1 MMKRILYLGICL
13 LLIGMPLATAISTPS
28 ITTFES
34 NEKNIEQGTINI
46 EKTGDARTTDT
57 PPDWANGN
65 FSGLWGYSI
74 WGEWN
79 IPIGTMF
86 GYYKRNP
93 NFGYFY
99 AEMTNFVEENISWY
113 LQGYFFGPF
122 IIGSIGENESA
133 NTTLFVGI
141 GRLNETHYHWRVM
154 GEVGPTFFAD
164 GTYTKFE

>member
-1 MMKRILYLGICL
+1 MRKILYLGICF
-13 LLIGMPLATAISTPS
+13 LLIGMSLATAISSEST
-28 ITTFES
+28 TTFES
-34 NEKNIEQGTINI
+34 NEINVEQRTIKT
-46 EKTGDARTTDT
+46 EKTSNIKTTDT
-57 PPDWANGN
+57 PPTWANGN
-65 FSGLWGYSI
+65 FSGEWGYSI
-74 WGEWN
+74 WGTWEYPVGW
-79 IPIGTMF
+79 MS

-93 NFGYFY
+93 EFGYFY
-99 AEMTNFVEENISWY
+99 AEMTNFGAENISWY

-122 IIGSIGENESA
+122 IVGSIGGNESA